1 MSDSTET
8 QQNAEKDSFN
18 RVLELVECLEKG
30 GEKLSDSALALDK
43 RAALE
48 Q

>member
-1 MSDSTET
+1 MGNSTET
-8 QQNAEKDSFN
+8 QQNADKDPLN

-43 RAALE
+43 KAVLE
-48 Q
+48 H

>member
-1 MSDSTET
+1 MSENSLET
-8 QQNAEKDSFN
+8 KNAIN

-43 RAALE
+43 KAVLE

>member
-1 MSDSTET
+1 MSNLTET
-8 QQNAEKDSFN
+8 QQNAGNDAIN

-43 RAALE
+43 KAVLE

>member
-1 MSDSTET
+1 MSEISTET
-8 QQNAEKDSFN
+8 QKNDTIT
-18 RVLELVECLEKG
+18 RVMELVECLEKG

-43 RAALE
+43 KAVLE

>member
-8 QQNAEKDSFN
+8 KDTPVN

-43 RAALE
+43 KAVLE